1 MICPDLYNNFG
12 IGGNKMDFKKLTLD
26 CVIETLGER
35 YTHKTAVV
43 FEDESV
49 TYGELYAQAE
59 TFARNLR
66 KLGVKKNDKVA
77 VILPNCMEYLYIYFG
92 LFMNGS
98 WIVPVST
105 RYEPDEIKR
114 VIGNSDA
121 NTVIYQDRIG
131 IFDYNKIF
139 LEDLKDEFPL
149 IKNHIVRGDNQP
161 KDTLH
166 LSSLFSPD
174 FQPAG
179 MPEEARREEI
189 YPDDIAILGYT
200 SGTTGH
206 PKGVMITHKNLIV
219 TSYYAGELFEM
230 KDDIGFSVAPL
241 YAAQGFNAVLAY
253 FVSGI
258 TMKWI
263 SNFSPND
270 ILKHVVRKNISLFHT
285 QPTMWMLLLSM
296 PYYRH
301 VYFSELQKVIVSG
314 SVCTP
319 FLAKKIEESTKCT
332 LINAY
337 GLIEATGAVCMTR
350 LSDPED
356 VRHNTIGRPIPGVEI
371 KIVDRN
377 RKEVKKGE
385 IGELA
390 VRGYLM
396 AGYYK
401 NEEKTKEIID
411 EEGWLYTGD
420 LACYYNDGINICI
433 AGRCKDMVIRGGFN
447 VYPVDI
453 EECLLNFD
461 KVDDVSVV
469 GKPHDILGE
478 SLVAFIIPKANMTLT
493 SGEVMAYC
501 RGKIANYKVPDE
513 VIFVSQ
519 FPVLESGKIQKNI
532 LARWAV
538 EGIPPECRFLL
549 DGKPISGMAAD

>member
-1 MICPDLYNNFG
+1 
-12 IGGNKMDFKKLTLD
+12 
-26 CVIETLGER
+26 
-35 YTHKTAVV
+35 
-43 FEDESV
+43 
-49 TYGELYAQAE
+49 
-59 TFARNLR
+59 
-66 KLGVKKNDKVA
+66 
-77 VILPNCMEYLYIYFG
+77 MEYLYIYFG

-230 KDDIGFSVAPL
+230 KDDIGFSIAPL

-356 VRHNTIGRPIPGVEI
+356 VRHNTIGRPIP
-371 KIVDRN
+371 
-377 RKEVKKGE
+377 
-385 IGELA
+385 
-390 VRGYLM
+390 
-396 AGYYK
+396 
-401 NEEKTKEIID
+401 
-411 EEGWLYTGD
+411 
-420 LACYYNDGINICI
+420 
-433 AGRCKDMVIRGGFN
+433 
-447 VYPVDI
+447 
-453 EECLLNFD
+453 
-461 KVDDVSVV
+461 
-469 GKPHDILGE
+469 
-478 SLVAFIIPKANMTLT
+478 
-493 SGEVMAYC
+493 
-501 RGKIANYKVPDE
+501 
-513 VIFVSQ
+513 
-519 FPVLESGKIQKNI
+519 VLKSK
-532 LARWAV
+532 L
-538 EGIPPECRFLL
+538 
-549 DGKPISGMAAD
+549 